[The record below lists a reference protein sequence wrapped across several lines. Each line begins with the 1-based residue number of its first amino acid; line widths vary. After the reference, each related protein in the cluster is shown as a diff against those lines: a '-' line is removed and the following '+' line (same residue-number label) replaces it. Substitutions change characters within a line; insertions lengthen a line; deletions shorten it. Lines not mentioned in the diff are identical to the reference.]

1 VSEYLVKCWVK
12 VNAEDKWKAQGM
24 VIDLLDLDYLS
35 KRITDYKVLD
45 TIEADKVTTEWER

>member
-12 VNAEDKWKAQGM
+12 VNAEDRQRAQEM
-24 VIDLLDLDYLS
+24 VMDLLDLDYLG

-45 TIEADKVTTEWER
+45 TIEADEVTFEWER